1 MTPSDTPNVRPMQER
16 ERRIAAQLE
25 VYAIRCTEIFARVFD
40 GKILLVDAA
49 DLCFDAATA
58 SGLAD
63 EIGHDQLQKLLATCI
78 ATASKEGDQRR

>member
-1 MTPSDTPNVRPMQER
+1 MTPSDTRNVRPLQDR

-25 VYAIRCTEIFARVFD
+25 VFTVRCTEIFARVFD
-40 GKILLVDAA
+40 GKLLLVDAA

-63 EIGHDQLQKLLATCI
+63 EIGHDQLQKLLAACV
-78 ATASKEGDQRR
+78 AAAAKEGEAS